1 MFKTIL
7 ICILIYY
14 VFRWIRRMIVCEIYK
29 RKASATPQKEIVS
42 ELVKCDKCSVY
53 VSKNTAIYKD
63 GKWTCADG
71 CSSTS
76 H

>member
-1 MFKTIL
+1 
-7 ICILIYY
+7 
-14 VFRWIRRMIVCEIYK
+14 MIVCEIYK